1 MKRIFYAA
9 ATVVAAGALALTG
22 AGAAGAATAAH
33 PNATAACHAVFSQCA
48 TPVIAVSSVSANNL
62 TPADDFALSYAG
74 PTPAVA
80 YGNIETNFQ
89 NNAQDGTE
97 DWAWIQ
103 DGTVPAAGGG
113 GFKFTSFDR
122 ANFAGKPVYELEYAP
137 SGTDS
142 QLCLTISSRTR
153 PNGAVLGKCI
163 SAAQQSFIVTQ
174 TAPGL
179 ESLTAA
185 PTAAPTA
192 AYQYAFDVSQNL
204 SDVQHHLALL
214 APHANIAGELIAA
227 GTPVHV
233 AVGAASLNEWGSTP

>member
-1 MKRIFYAA
+1 MGRRNMKRMIVAGLAGIALAA
-9 ATVVAAGALALTG
+9 APLAAQASVHT
-22 AGAAGAATAAH
+22 
-33 PNATAACHAVFSQCA
+33 NATAACHVEFSQCA
-48 TPVIAVSSVSANNL
+48 TPVIAVSSVSANDL

-153 PNGAVLGKCI
+153 PDGAVLGGCI
-163 SAAQQSFIVTQ
+163 RAAQQVFIVTQ

-179 ESLTAA
+179 APLTG
-185 PTAAPTA
+185 PTG
-192 AYQYAFDVSQNL
+192 AYQYVFDVSQAANI
-204 SDVQHHLALL
+204 QHHLALL
-214 APHANIAGELIAA
+214 APHANINGELVAA
-227 GTPVHV
+227 GNAVHV
-233 AVGAASLNEWGSTP
+233 AAGKASLNEWASIP

>member
-1 MKRIFYAA
+1 MKRMIIAGLAGLALAA
-9 ATVVAAGALALTG
+9 APLAAQASVHT
-22 AGAAGAATAAH
+22 
-33 PNATAACHAVFSQCA
+33 NATTACHAEFSQCA

-185 PTAAPTA
+185 LTA

>member
-1 MKRIFYAA
+1 MGRRNMKRMIVAGLAGIALAA
-9 ATVVAAGALALTG
+9 APLAAQASVHT
-22 AGAAGAATAAH
+22 
-33 PNATAACHAVFSQCA
+33 NATAACHVEFSQCA
-48 TPVIAVSSVSANNL
+48 TPVIAVSSVSANDL

-179 ESLTAA
+179 ESLTPGAA
-185 PTAAPTA
+185 A